1 MINLYHKIKTIKLIK
16 KETNEKFELTD
27 VIGIIAFVCG
37 ILTMIFG
44 YHPREEIID
53 NIFFYGLGTLLFAII
68 FYFIISII
76 IAIITVIVAF
86 IMCLF
91 EKNK

>member
-1 MINLYHKIKTIKLIK
+1 MK

-27 VIGIIAFVCG
+27 VMGIIAFVCG

-53 NIFFYGLGTLLFAII
+53 NIFFYGLGTLFFAII
-68 FYFIISII
+68 FYFIIYII

-86 IMCLF
+86 VMTKF
-91 EKNK
+91 TK

>member
-1 MINLYHKIKTIKLIK
+1 MKEEK
-16 KETNEKFELTD
+16 KTNEKFELTD
-27 VIGIIAFVCG
+27 VMGIIAFVCG

-44 YHPREEIID
+44 YHPKEEIID

-68 FYFIISII
+68 FYFIIYII

-86 IMCLF
+86 VMCLF
-91 EKNK
+91 IKKY

>member
-1 MINLYHKIKTIKLIK
+1 MLTLYHQIKTIMIMK

-44 YHPREEIID
+44 YHPKEEIID
-53 NIFFYGLGTLLFAII
+53 NIFFYGLGTLLFTII
-68 FYFIISII
+68 FYIIIYII

-86 IMCLF
+86 VMTKF
-91 EKNK
+91 TK

>member
-1 MINLYHKIKTIKLIK
+1 MK
-16 KETNEKFELTD
+16 KETNEKFELND
-27 VIGIIAFVCG
+27 VIIIIAFVCG

-44 YHPREEIID
+44 YHPREEIIE
-53 NIFFYGLGTLLFAII
+53 NIFFYGFGTLLFSII

-86 IMCLF
+86 VMTIF
-91 EKNK
+91 TK

>member
-1 MINLYHKIKTIKLIK
+1 MK

-27 VIGIIAFVCG
+27 VIVIIAFVCG

-44 YHPREEIID
+44 FHPKEEIIF
-53 NIFFYGLGTLLFAII
+53 NIFFYGLGTLLFTII
-68 FYFIISII
+68 FYII
-76 IAIITVIVAF
+76 IYLLVAIIGLLIAF

-91 EKNK
+91 IKNNKESD

>member
-1 MINLYHKIKTIKLIK
+1 MK

-27 VIGIIAFVCG
+27 VIAIIAFVCG

-44 YHPREEIID
+44 YHPKEEIIY

-68 FYFIISII
+68 FYIIIGII

-86 IMCLF
+86 VMTKF
-91 EKNK
+91 TK

>member
-1 MINLYHKIKTIKLIK
+1 MKEEK
-16 KETNEKFELTD
+16 KTNEKFELTD

-53 NIFFYGLGTLLFAII
+53 NIFFYAFGTFVFAII
-68 FYFIISII
+68 FYIIIYII
-76 IAIITVIVAF
+76 IAIITLIVAF
-86 IMCLF
+86 VMTKF
-91 EKNK
+91 TK

>member
-1 MINLYHKIKTIKLIK
+1 MNMK
-16 KETNEKFELTD
+16 KETNEKFEVTD

-44 YHPREEIID
+44 YHPKEEIID
-53 NIFFYGLGTLLFAII
+53 NIFFYGLGTLLFTII
-68 FYFIISII
+68 FYIIIYII

-86 IMCLF
+86 VMTKF
-91 EKNK
+91 TK

>member
-1 MINLYHKIKTIKLIK
+1 MK

-27 VIGIIAFVCG
+27 VMGIIAFVCG

-53 NIFFYGLGTLLFAII
+53 NIFFYGLGTLFFAII
-68 FYFIISII
+68 FYFIIYII

-86 IMCLF
+86 VMTIF
-91 EKNK
+91 TK